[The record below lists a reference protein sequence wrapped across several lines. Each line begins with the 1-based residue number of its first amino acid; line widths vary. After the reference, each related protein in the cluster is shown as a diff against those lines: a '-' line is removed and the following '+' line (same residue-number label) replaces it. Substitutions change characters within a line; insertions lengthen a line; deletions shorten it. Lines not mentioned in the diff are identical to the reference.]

1 MIFIESLI
9 GIVNRAN
16 NGELVVAVNV
26 TTIGMKVV

>member
-1 MIFIESLI
+1 MIFVESLI

-16 NGELVVAVNV
+16 NRELVVAVNV